1 MKKETTS
8 EAHSARR
15 DLGLGGV
22 RLTENA
28 SRSQTADPP
37 SSTDPRSEE
46 GKRPAPPE
54 FRIGAPIPRVEDL
67 RLVRGRGRYTDDVEV
82 PNAAHM
88 ALVRSPHA
96 AARIRSIDVSE
107 ARAAQGV
114 LAVLTGADVVAD
126 GLGLLRTSVER
137 KRRDGRPMARPP
149 YRLLALDEVHFA
161 GDPVAIVI
169 AETRA
174 AAFDAADLV
183 VVDYEDRPS
192 VTEAAEAVKP
202 HASAVWQEEAPD
214 NVCFVFEQGDRAA
227 TDAAFARAAHV
238 TRLDFR
244 ITRVSANPIEP
255 RNAAGWYDPHEER
268 YVLYAGTQGPHKLKS
283 ELAETALNIPAHQ
296 LRVVSPDMGGAFGM
310 KNSPFPEYGLLLW
323 AARMVGGPVRWT
335 ATRAESFLSDY
346 HARDNDSTVELA
358 LDGDGIFLG
367 LRIRTVAN
375 LGAYLGFNTPHPS
388 TNNLGGLA
396 GTYRTPQ
403 IHAEVTGVFTN
414 TQPMAPYRGAGRPE
428 ATYAIE
434 RVIDVAADELGID
447 RVELRRRNLIPP
459 DAMPFKTGLV
469 FTYDSGEFEK
479 NMDRALAEADWNGFE
494 ARRTEAAARGR
505 LRGIGIANAIEI
517 AGGPFKNPN
526 EESAEIRFDATG
538 DVTLFMG
545 THNHGQGHE
554 TSFRQIAVSLLGIS
568 PDRVRIVAG
577 DTDAVVHGR
586 GTFGSRSM
594 MAGGTAL
601 IRATEK
607 IVAQGKAIAAHM
619 LEAGE
624 SDIVFENGRFLVA
637 GTDRGV
643 RLEDVARTSYMA
655 GKLPV
660 GAEYGLSALAITTPQ
675 EATFPNGCHVCEVE
689 IDEETGA
696 VEIVNYVVV
705 DDVGTVINPLL
716 VKGQIHGGVAQG
728 LGQALLEDLVYEPG
742 TGQMVTGSF
751 MDYAMPR
758 ADNMPS
764 MTVIANPVPTP
775 NNPLGV
781 KGAGEAGTVGA
792 LPVIMNAVVDALRPL
807 GVTHLDMPASPAR
820 VWAAIRKAR
829 ALGQNSEARR
839 LRL

>member
-1 MKKETTS
+1 MAK
-8 EAHSARR
+8 
-15 DLGLGGV
+15 
-22 RLTENA
+22 A
-28 SRSQTADPP
+28 SDEHGA
-37 SSTDPRSEE
+37 
-46 GKRPAPPE
+46 GAPPAD
-54 FRIGAPIPRVEDL
+54 FRIGAPVPRVEDL

-82 PNAAHM
+82 PDAVHM
-88 ALVRSPHA
+88 AVVRSPHA
-96 AARIRSIDVSE
+96 AARIRGVDVAE
-107 ARAAQGV
+107 ARAAPGV
-114 LAVLTGADVVAD
+114 LAVLTGADAADD
-126 GLGLLRTSVER
+126 GLGLLRTGVER

-149 YRLLALDEVHFA
+149 YRLLALDEVRFA
-161 GDPVAIVI
+161 GDAVAIVI

-183 VVDYEDRPS
+183 AVNYEDRPS
-192 VTEAAEAVKP
+192 VTEAAEAIQP
-202 HASAVWQEEAPD
+202 GAPAVWPDEVPD
-214 NVCFVFEQGDRAA
+214 NVSFLFEQGDRAA
-227 TDAAFARAAHV
+227 VDAAFARADHV

-244 ITRVSANPIEP
+244 VTRVTANPIEP
-255 RNAAGWYDPHEER
+255 RNAVGWYDPLEDR
-268 YVLYAGTQGPHKLKS
+268 YTLYAGTQGPHKLKS
-283 ELAETALNIPAHQ
+283 ELAETTLKIPAHK
-296 LRVVSPDMGGAFGM
+296 LRVVSPDVGGAFGM

-323 AARMVGGPVRWT
+323 AARKVGRPVRWT

-346 HARDNDSTVELA
+346 HARDNHSTVELA
-358 LDGDGIFLG
+358 LDKDGIFLA
-367 LRIRTVAN
+367 LKVRTLAN

-396 GTYRTPQ
+396 GTYRTPY
-403 IHAEVTGVFTN
+403 IHAEVLGVFTN

-447 RVELRRRNLIPP
+447 RVALRRRNLIPTE
-459 DAMPFKTGLV
+459 AMPFKTGLV
-469 FTYDSGEFEK
+469 FTYDSGAFEK
-479 NMDRALAEADWNGFE
+479 NMDRALAEADWAGFE
-494 ARRTEAAARGR
+494 GRRAEAARRGR
-505 LRGIGIANAIEI
+505 LRGIGVANAIEI

-526 EESAEIRFDATG
+526 EESAEVRFDG
-538 DVTLFMG
+538 DGNVTLLMG

-554 TSFRQIAVSLLGIS
+554 TTFRQMAVSLLGVD
-568 PDRVRIVAG
+568 PERVRIVAG
-577 DTDAVVHGR
+577 DTDAVAHGR

-601 IRATEK
+601 VRATDK

-624 SDIVFENGRFLVA
+624 SDIVFENGRFTVA
-637 GTDRGV
+637 GTDRCV
-643 RLEDVARTSYMA
+643 RIEDVARTSYA
-655 GKLPV
+655 VGKLPP
-660 GAEYGLSALAITTPQ
+660 GAEYGLSAGVVTTPP

-696 VEIVNYVVV
+696 VEIVGYVVV

-728 LGQALLEDLVYEPG
+728 LGQALIENLVYEPG

-758 ADNMPS
+758 ADDMPS
-764 MTVIANPVPTP
+764 MTVISSPTPTP

-792 LPVIMNAVVDALRPL
+792 LPVVMNAVVDALRPL

-829 ALGQNSEARR
+829 TLNGGGESRG
-839 LRL
+839 LRF